1 MPLYAWSCF
10 VCQKS
15 NAASNTVC
23 AACSCP
29 AHISNKEIQGR
40 RAACTQSVPSTI
52 ALAVSPKYTRS
63 RWFFILC
70 LINTALAFGIM
81 ALGIVGGGNAIGAGM
96 LAGLILLPAPLFL
109 IAAGFFFVM
118 DRHKKVHGTRS

>member
-1 MPLYAWSCF
+1 
-10 VCQKS
+10 
-15 NAASNTVC
+15 
-23 AACSCP
+23 
-29 AHISNKEIQGR
+29 
-40 RAACTQSVPSTI
+40 
-52 ALAVSPKYTRS
+52 
-63 RWFFILC
+63 